1 MQRGAGRGIVD
12 MRDKT
17 KMNDMTPQR
26 RDDDRLGP
34 TTDIGAKLRALY
46 SSVQDEG
53 IPPQL
58 LDLLEKLD
66 EAEQTSGPDSSER
79 K

>member
-1 MQRGAGRGIVD
+1 
-12 MRDKT
+12 
-17 KMNDMTPQR
+17 MNDMTPPR
-26 RDDDRLGP
+26 REDGGLGP
-34 TTDIGAKLRALY
+34 TIDIGAKLRALY

-53 IPPQL
+53 IPKHL

-66 EAEQTSGPDSSER
+66 EAEQTGSSAAAER